1 MICSQPDRKM
11 TVSIYCE
18 EFICSEKIYYMW
30 AVKYRMMNNTAEKS
44 ETEAI
49 KLKGFYCHD
58 VDLFCIYTELMFSIL
73 YP

>member
-1 MICSQPDRKM
+1 M

-18 EFICSEKIYYMW
+18 EFICSEKIYYMR

-44 ETEAI
+44 EMAVLEAI
-49 KLKGFYCHD
+49 QLEGFYYHD
-58 VDLFCIYTELMFSIL
+58 VDFCIYTELMFSIL